1 MEMWLEGRDA
11 SCEDLGKILL
21 DLGKIM
27 PWRDGRAET
36 LRGEKDW
43 VKVQNR
49 GQSVWTPEGG

>member
-11 SCEDLGKILL
+11 ACEDLGKILL
-21 DLGKIM
+21 DLG
-27 PWRDGRAET
+27 WRDGRAET